1 MEEAFTIEFEKVLPK
16 ITMRLYSNGIFHY
29 KLHPNTSVL
38 IEDVDEILKFVKELG
53 EERLY
58 LNLYEFTENA
68 DVDVEVRNWA
78 ADSGGNKQTIADAIV
93 IKSLAHKIL
102 GNFYLNFHKPVKPTR
117 LFMKKGE
124 AIHWLL
130 KNKGQKK
137 S

>member
-1 MEEAFTIEFEKVLPK
+1 
-16 ITMRLYSNGIFHY
+16 MRLYSNGIFHY
-29 KLHPNTSVL
+29 KLHPNTSIV
-38 IEDVDEILKFVKELG
+38 IDDVDEILKFVEELG
-53 EERLY
+53 EERKY

-117 LFMKKGE
+117 LFMKKEE
-124 AIHWLL
+124 AIKWLL
-130 KNKGQKK
+130 KNNRQKK